1 LDSAPTKKAPVLRLL
16 PPAQASR
23 VSAGSE
29 AGEREPLTFEQT
41 YRRYSRYV
49 AAVVLRLDP
58 RVPDLDDVVQDVFLV
73 AASGLKRL
81 RDPGATRAWLAT
93 ATVRLVRRRLRVR
106 RMWRWLGLGG
116 DAGPPAPLVDAGT
129 SPVDRLLLGAVY
141 EVLERMPVADRVAF
155 VLHHIEGE
163 TLESAARICRCSLAT
178 VKRRVARA
186 QQMVDALD
194 DRSDA
199 GGGQR
204 GGGGRGDRHGRD
216 SGGGSPAGGR
226 P

>member
-1 LDSAPTKKAPVLRLL
+1 VSRSGACVHSEVLDSASKKKESVLRLV
-16 PPAQASR
+16 PQAPGPRATPSQDGPEP
-23 VSAGSE
+23 V
-29 AGEREPLTFEQT
+29 PLTFEQT

-58 RVPDLDDVVQDVFLV
+58 RVPDLDDVVQDVFLA

-93 ATVRLVRRRLRVR
+93 ATVRMVRRRLRVR
-106 RMWRWLGLGG
+106 RMWRWLGLGQ
-116 DAGPPAPLVDAGT
+116 DARPPAPLVDAGT

-141 EVLERMPVADRVAF
+141 EVLDRMPVSDRVAF

-186 QQMVDALD
+186 QQALDALD
-194 DRSDA
+194 VLDDA
-199 GGGQR
+199 GFV
-204 GGGGRGDRHGRD
+204 
-216 SGGGSPAGGR
+216 GGSP
-226 P
+226 